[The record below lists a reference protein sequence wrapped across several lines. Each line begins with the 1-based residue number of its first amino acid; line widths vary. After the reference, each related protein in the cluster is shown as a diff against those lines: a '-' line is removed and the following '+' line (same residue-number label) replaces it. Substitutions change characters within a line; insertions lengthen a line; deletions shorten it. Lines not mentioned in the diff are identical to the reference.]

1 MLLNLRS
8 PTVALESEETNM
20 PLLTHAFW
28 HRILAWKASF
38 LDTSM
43 STVADKSLE
52 VLFVA
57 PDTTTSKPLKDMN
70 SFLNE
75 ADPTVL
81 SVDLSRI
88 TKSQLQ
94 DR

>member
-1 MLLNLRS
+1 
-8 PTVALESEETNM
+8 
-20 PLLTHAFW
+20 
-28 HRILAWKASF
+28 
-38 LDTSM
+38 M

-52 VLFVA
+52 GFFVA

>member
-1 MLLNLRS
+1 M
-8 PTVALESEETNM
+8 
-20 PLLTHAFW
+20 
-28 HRILAWKASF
+28 AWKASF

-43 STVADKSLE
+43 STVDGRHQMSTVADKSLE
-52 VLFVA
+52 GFFGSVA

-75 ADPTVL
+75 ADTTVL

>member
-1 MLLNLRS
+1 
-8 PTVALESEETNM
+8 
-20 PLLTHAFW
+20 
-28 HRILAWKASF
+28 
-38 LDTSM
+38 M

-52 VLFVA
+52 GFFGSVA
-57 PDTTTSKPLKDMN
+57 PDTTTSKLLKDMN
-70 SFLNE
+70 SFLTE
-75 ADPTVL
+75 ADTAVL

>member
-1 MLLNLRS
+1 MH
-8 PTVALESEETNM
+8 
-20 PLLTHAFW
+20 LLTHAFW

-52 VLFVA
+52 GFFGGVGVA
-57 PDTTTSKPLKDMN
+57 PDTTTSKLSKDMN
-70 SFLNE
+70 SLLNE
-75 ADPTVL
+75 ADTTVL

-94 DR
+94 DT